1 MAECTFQVST
11 QKLEPDSCCWNQK
24 IRHSRAGLPHVLLR
38 IEHQLENHL
47 ANPFSYMFFVP
58 LCTPK
63 CFFKNMRHANYLFA
77 KELQVDVHLTYCMV
91 FTKNIQF
98 GCQCHSYLVFGYV
111 VHLSFN
117 FEHFQNS
124 LGFLKWIMY

>member
-1 MAECTFQVST
+1 MYFSSFNSEVGTRLLLLKSESDT
-11 QKLEPDSCCWNQK
+11 QELASLMCYLELDTNLK
-24 IRHSRAGLPHVLLR
+24 TTLR
-38 IEHQLENHL
+38 TLSHTCFLFL
-47 ANPFSYMFFVP
+47 YAPPSAFFRIWDMQ
-58 LCTPK
+58 TT
-63 CFFKNMRHANYLFA
+63 YSQ

-111 VHLSFN
+111 VHLNFN
-117 FEHFQNS
+117 LEHFQNS